1 MTADA
6 ALWEPSRAELL
17 RETRV
22 VFEVARILG
31 PLATGRLRKTT
42 TSDGHPVV
50 VLPGFGAD
58 DRYTGAMRRFL
69 RSHGHNAR
77 GWGMGKN
84 LAGLNLPHGLD
95 RLSDAWPVT
104 EREHYNGEA
113 SVPYLCDRFSE
124 RVDELFEEYGEPLTL
139 VGWSLGGYVARE
151 AARDRPDKVRH
162 VITLGCPIIGGPKY
176 TATARYF
183 RGRGMD
189 LEWIEEVVAQR
200 DERPIQSRVTTIYSK
215 SDGVVAWPATIDR
228 HSPRVNH
235 IETNA
240 THLGMVFNPRIWRHV
255 HTAITDA

>member
-1 MTADA
+1 MNDRTE
-6 ALWEPSRAELL
+6 LWEPGRAELL

-22 VFEVARILG
+22 LFEAAGMLA
-31 PLATGRLRKTT
+31 PLATGRLRETAEAY
-42 TSDGHPVV
+42 GHPVV

-58 DRYTGAMRRFL
+58 DRYTAAMRRYL

-84 LAGLNLPHGLD
+84 LAGLNLPHAVD
-95 RLSDAWPVT
+95 RLSETWPVT
-104 EREHYNGEA
+104 DRDNYNGEA
-113 SVPYLCDRFSE
+113 SVPYLCDRFME
-124 RVDELFEEYGEPLTL
+124 QVDSIYDETGEALTL

-189 LEWIEEVVAQR
+189 LDWIEAVVAER
-200 DERPIQSRVTTIYSK
+200 DQRPIESQVTTIYSK
-215 SDGVVAWPATIDR
+215 TDGIVAWPATIDHHSKRVR
-228 HSPRVNH
+228 HV
-235 IETNA
+235 ETNA
-240 THLGMVFNPRIWRHV
+240 THLGMVFNPRVWRHV
-255 HTAITDA
+255 RDAISDD